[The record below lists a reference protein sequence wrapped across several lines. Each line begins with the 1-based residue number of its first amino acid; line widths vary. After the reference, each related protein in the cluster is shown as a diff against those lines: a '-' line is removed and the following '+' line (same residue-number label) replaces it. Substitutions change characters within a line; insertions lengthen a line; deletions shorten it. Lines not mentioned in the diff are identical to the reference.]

1 MLTSKQE
8 KFCQCLAD
16 GMSQSDAY
24 RTAFNVG
31 AKTKHETINK
41 RASEL
46 MKSGDVSGR
55 VAELRAKLSEKALW
69 TREMSVR
76 ALMQA
81 YQVAE
86 VTENSAGMTG
96 AIKEL
101 NAMHGYNAAK
111 QVQLSGVDGAPLG
124 VVVEF
129 VKT

>member
-16 GMSQSDAY
+16 GMSQAEAY
-24 RTAFNVG
+24 RASFNVK
-31 AKTKHETINK
+31 ATTKDQTVYDSASKLIKTPE
-41 RASEL
+41 
-46 MKSGDVSGR
+46 VSHR
-55 VAELRAKLSEKALW
+55 LAELRSKLTEKAIW

-86 VTENSAGMTG
+86 ATENSGGMTG

-111 QVQLSGVDGAPLG
+111 QLQLSGADGAPLG